1 MARTTNDAMQRI
13 DPILNDGWW
22 MSLTSPWRNGDYWF
36 CGLTP
41 KGATGW
47 NGRPDIE
54 ASGETAPEA
63 IENCCKK
70 WEEWR
75 ERIAPAAGADERI
88 EYACAACDH
97 LEDAHAPGYGCQGK
111 HAVAPGVYEWCQCTD
126 YVAAPAAG
134 SERSE

>member
-75 ERIAPAAGADERI
+75 ERIAPAAGEQEPPR
-88 EYACAACDH
+88 AAEGRQAETLGHSSIAITSKYTHVRPGESSGDF
-97 LEDAHAPGYGCQGK
+97 LEVG
-111 HAVAPGVYEWCQCTD
+111 
-126 YVAAPAAG
+126 
-134 SERSE
+134 